1 MSSKDA
7 ARNAI
12 SSFRIDGELVE
23 RADGGISVRRGGSVF
38 EVLRDDILEVQ
49 ELEGKK
55 VRVTVKSDAKLTRTT
70 LHRAEYLG
78 SAIGWRPIFDDCTE
92 CSDCFECSVCAD
104 CTECSVCA
112 DCTECSV
119 CADCVNECSVCID
132 PTECSTLGGGNI
144 FSRGGAQSQWI
155 RRMSGGVNRMFRRG
169 GRRR

>member
-1 MSSKDA
+1 MSSKN

-12 SSFRIDGELVE
+12 SSFRIEGELVE
-23 RADGGISVRRGGSVF
+23 RIEGGGISVRRGGSVF
-38 EVLRDDILEVQ
+38 EVLKEDILEIE

-55 VRVTVKSDAKLTRTT
+55 IRVVVKAEAKLLRTSIV
-70 LHRAEYLG
+70 RSGYQGA
-78 SAIGWRPIFDDCTE
+78 AIGWGPIFDDCTE

-119 CADCVNECSVCID
+119 CADCVNECSVCVG

-144 FSRGGAQSQWI
+144 FSGGGAQSQWI
-155 RRMSGGVNRMFRRG
+155 RRTGGG
-169 GRRR
+169 GRRGRRRR